1 MNSPSETSMVAISGQ
16 ELQSLALEFEAP
28 VDFVERLY
36 ESEAAK
42 ISQKAKIKTF
52 IGVLTVSR
60 VRTALRQHKNQR

>member
-1 MNSPSETSMVAISGQ
+1 MVAISGQ
-16 ELQSLALEFEAP
+16 ELQSLALEFETP

-36 ESEAAK
+36 EAEAAK

>member
-36 ESEAAK
+36 ESALEPDA
-42 ISQKAKIKTF
+42 T
-52 IGVLTVSR
+52 TRR
-60 VRTALRQHKNQR
+60 VESS